1 MLNFTKL
8 TSLVVGALLPGALLA
23 SDAALIIGNG
33 DYRSARDVR
42 RGGLVVEA
50 ARELQDAG
58 VNVVSGEDLRLR
70 NTRDLLRQF
79 GQFAGQAD
87 GLLVTLSG
95 RFVHTSTDSYFLPTD
110 ADNPSLAELSGTT
123 LPISVVLAM
132 LSATPGDAVL
142 VLATDGT
149 NSPSGR
155 FVKDGIGQIDVP
167 QGVTVIEA
175 SPSGAADILLSVLA
189 VPGANLRDGV
199 ARISGAQ
206 AYGYVPRSY
215 AFIED
220 AAQNHGDTPT
230 RADPEDAYW
239 SAAQDLNTIDGYEAY
254 VDRYPRGKYVDEA
267 RALIRDIRAEPGRLA
282 EEREDRL
289 GLNRDQRRE
298 IQRAL
303 TLLDFN
309 TRGIDW
315 IFGKGTR
322 SAIAAWQGE
331 NGYDTSSYLTR
342 DQIVELSRQAQKKS
356 AQLEAE
362 AEQRRIEQ
370 AREDRAYWRQTGAQG
385 DEAGFRAYLQRY
397 PDGRYSEIANARLE
411 AIEAERRNTAAARE
425 RRFWD
430 QVSEANT
437 IEAYNSYLLQLPN
450 GAFAEEAKS
459 RIAAL
464 RRENEQSAEVRQA
477 ALIEERMRLNTATRR
492 VIEQRLNVM
501 GLKPGPIDGT
511 FDKKTRRA
519 IRRWQSERDFA
530 VTGYLDEAA
539 IVRILAE
546 SIFE

>member
-309 TRGIDW
+309 TRGIDG